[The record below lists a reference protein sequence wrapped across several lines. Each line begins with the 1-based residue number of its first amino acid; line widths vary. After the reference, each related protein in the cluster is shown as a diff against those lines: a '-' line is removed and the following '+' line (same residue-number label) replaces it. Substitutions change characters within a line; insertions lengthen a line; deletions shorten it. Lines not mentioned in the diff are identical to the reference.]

1 MTPQEQA
8 FTQARLD
15 IHLAYPGVFED
26 REIDVLLAEEQVEEK
41 KLIFA
46 AMDNSTIT
54 DPASFWSKL
63 IAIVNVVV
71 AICNIVIPIS
81 AAIQSVYGLKS
92 L

>member
-1 MTPQEQA
+1 MTSQEQA
-8 FTQARLD
+8 FAQARLD

-26 REIDVLLAEEQVEEK
+26 HEIDVLLAEEQLEEK

-46 AMDNSTIT
+46 AMDNSAIT
-54 DPASFWSKL
+54 DPVSFWSKL
-63 IAIVNVVV
+63 VAIVQVVV
-71 AICNIVIPIS
+71 TICNIIIPIS